1 MPAVLVPAA
10 ADHGRPAG
18 RHTHQTT
25 PHCLIAGPGASFA
38 ACRLWDSN
46 PELGLV
52 SRSSSLSQQLQRRIQ
67 TPSGG
72 CQCARTRF
80 KKCTTRVGRLTWTHK
95 EASGTADRRGSALCA
110 SQQASPT
117 ILASTVSR
125 FQLQKF
131 CSPCWQ
137 RSSAW
142 AGLVRGTPATLNWR
156 GQHPSNTEWC
166 WDGARST

>member
-1 MPAVLVPAA
+1 MVSYRNIWLSHFNFPTYPTYSTRQAMAPV
-10 ADHGRPAG
+10 
-18 RHTHQTT
+18 
-25 PHCLIAGPGASFA
+25 
-38 ACRLWDSN
+38 
-46 PELGLV
+46 GLV

-117 ILASTVSR
+117 ILASTVSCKACKN
-125 FQLQKF
+125 FATHAGNGPQPGLGWCAAPQL
-131 CSPCWQ
+131 
-137 RSSAW
+137 R
-142 AGLVRGTPATLNWR
+142 
-156 GQHPSNTEWC
+156 
-166 WDGARST
+166 